1 MKTTTI
7 LGAPLLLS
15 FDASVRKLD
24 PCMDMGCSART
35 WGALILLY
43 TFLAWGA
50 ASTEFADGWRE
61 MLRAPKFYLVSA
73 AYFAFA
79 VLAMGFAS

>member
-1 MKTTTI
+1 MTTITI
-7 LGAPLLLS
+7 LGAPILLS
-15 FDASVRKLD
+15 LDAGGQNLD

-35 WGALILLY
+35 WGAVILFY

-50 ASTEFADGWRE
+50 ASTEFSDGWRE
-61 MLRAPKFYLVSA
+61 MLRTPKFYLVSA

-79 VLAMGFAS
+79 VLAIGFAL